1 LRNNK
6 NNKKGGSIVGVP
18 SIWMLPGY
26 PITAHH
32 VYTFLLYWLA
42 VWRHNEPNLAL
53 KTKKCP
59 RSIVGVPLRR
69 DLYGKPYDRA
79 PLVCILNFSGGFA
92 VWQLELLVQTNRQ
105 TGNRQTKELQARGAA
120 PARRVMWP
128 VTSPGQSADCQ
139 CHSAWSRSA
148 DLGFTG
154 VTTVCLFKAVRV
166 DIRARRSGS
175 ENWRAFR

>member
-1 LRNNK
+1 MLRNNK
-6 NNKKGGSIVGVP
+6 NNKKGVSIVGVP

-69 DLYGKPYDRA
+69 DLYGKPYDRV

-92 VWQLELLVQTNRQ
+92 VRQLELRTNKQTNRKQ
-105 TGNRQTKELQARGAA
+105 TNKGAPSQRRCTCKEGDVAGDQPRPERGL
-120 PARRVMWP
+120 P
-128 VTSPGQSADCQ
+128 VPQ
-139 CHSAWSRSA
+139 C
-148 DLGFTG
+148 LEQ
-154 VTTVCLFKAVRV
+154 VCRPWFHRCHDGLPFQG
-166 DIRARRSGS
+166 RAS
-175 ENWRAFR
+175 